1 MTAFF
6 RGLILFLFGVLSGA
20 AGMLFFTPSFNVVV
34 TRGKTP
40 VRLIELPR
48 APAGESPV
56 AELVAAGSP
65 SVPKPVANADT
76 DEPAAPATA
85 VEPALDFEAISRHLI
100 VWPTAVSTKS
110 ATIVEVLTDGDKPQP
125 LALEAGTVLQLSK
138 VRADGMLEVRAKG
151 AKFVIQSS
159 LTDFAAE
166 VTKRAAELAAKGAP
180 TDAPQANAGTPT
192 MVTPTPS
199 TAPVAPTAPAAPA
212 TLDDR
217 VNTLFGKKRSGSPA
231 NEAKPKEAEKK
242 KDPFAR

>member
-48 APAGESPV
+48 APAGEPAP
-56 AELVAAGSP
+56 AETVVAGSP
-65 SVPKPVANADT
+65 AAPKPVANTDT
-76 DEPAAPATA
+76 EEPAAPVTA
-85 VEPALDFEAISRHLI
+85 AEPALDFEAISRHLI
-100 VWPTAVSTKS
+100 VWPSSVSTKS
-110 ATIVEVLTDGDKPQP
+110 ATIVEVPADGDKTQP
-125 LALEAGTVLQLSK
+125 LALEAGAVLQLSK

-180 TDAPQANAGTPT
+180 SDEPTAAGAPTAATPAPKAT
-192 MVTPTPS
+192 
-199 TAPVAPTAPAAPA
+199 PVAPTAPAAPA

-217 VNTLFGKKRSGSPA
+217 VNTLFGKKRSGAPS
-231 NEAKPKEAEKK
+231 NEAKPKEADKK
-242 KDPFAR
+242 KEPFAR